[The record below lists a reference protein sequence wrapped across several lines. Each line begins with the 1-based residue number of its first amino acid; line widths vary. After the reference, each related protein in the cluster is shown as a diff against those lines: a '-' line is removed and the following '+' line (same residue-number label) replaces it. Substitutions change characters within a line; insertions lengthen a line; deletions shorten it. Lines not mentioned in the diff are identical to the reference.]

1 MLSLKDWQDPCR
13 SRQFISTTHIY
24 IFLSLFLSFFFFA
37 KDYRHDI
44 KVLAFFFISSSL
56 AMSSGT
62 ASTISS
68 ANYCDSL
75 VGLVKRQRRICKKNL
90 EVMESVKLG
99 AHEAIQ
105 ECQYQFKNRR
115 WNCSMVDP
123 KSLFGNVLKLG

>member
-1 MLSLKDWQDPCR
+1 MFVLIFEML
-13 SRQFISTTHIY
+13 
-24 IFLSLFLSFFFFA
+24 FFFSLP
-37 KDYRHDI
+37 Y
-44 KVLAFFFISSSL
+44 SSL
-56 AMSSGT
+56 AMSSGAT
-62 ASTISS
+62 ATISS